1 MLAGT
6 VTVGGVVS
14 RTVTVKLPAAGLPAA
29 SDEEH
34 ETVVT
39 PSGNVTPEAG
49 VHVTAGLAG
58 SVSVAVATYVTTAP
72 DGPVAS
78 AVMAAGTV
86 GQFLFRRAVSTL
98 LNGGRSWRTGANQV
112 RRRGDDGMVDE
123 AQIITETVMMRRVRV
138 RRQA

>member
-1 MLAGT
+1 M
-6 VTVGGVVS
+6 VS
-14 RTVTVKLPAAGLPAA
+14 GYDVAAMSNPACASCEALIDPSDNFCRRCGAAAEPTLPAVRSSTSTTIWQPAV
-29 SDEEH
+29 SP
-34 ETVVT
+34 VVK
-39 PSGNVTPEAG
+39 GA
-49 VHVTAGLAG
+49 
-58 SVSVAVATYVTTAP
+58 
-72 DGPVAS
+72 

-98 LNGGRSWRTGANQV
+98 LNGGRSRRAGANQV